1 MTTTNITQGQAAD
14 AQELQANF
22 TTVLTKILDFTPTE
36 DNWFDMF
43 QNPTGVVNHPL
54 EVGAVA
60 KAELANGTRMILVG
74 TPVGCVAVLE
84 HPASELGLFALEV
97 IAPNSVAFMVDAH
110 RPATFEVLERI
121 VDWNNIDRNIGMR
134 LAHLEKVMQVHRR
147 VKTRVQERLEEVE
160 YLPGMNT
167 SIGEDQAFRTH
178 YSESSVVEEHEH
190 RMYAHLTGYQP
201 NK

>member
-1 MTTTNITQGQAAD
+1 MIGNNITQGQAAD

-22 TTVLTKILDFTPTE
+22 TTILTKILDFTPVE

-43 QNPTGVVNHPL
+43 NHPTGAVNHLL
-54 EVGAVA
+54 EPGTVA
-60 KAELANGTRMILVG
+60 KAELSNGQRMILVG
-74 TPVGCVAVLE
+74 TPVGCVVVLE
-84 HPASELGLFALEV
+84 RPASEAGVFALEV
-97 IAPNSVAFMVDAH
+97 IAPNSVAFMVDPH

-121 VDWNNIDRNIGMR
+121 VDWNNLDRNIGMR

-160 YLPGMNT
+160 YLP
-167 SIGEDQAFRTH
+167 SINSSLGEDQAFRTH

-190 RMYAHLTGYQP
+190 RLYAHHTGYQP
-201 NK
+201 K